1 MRVFLDEFRQMPID
15 AGFGQSPSLSTKV
28 SSLMEFLASELGVRD
43 FSSVTGGDI
52 GASGA
57 SPGRCG

>member
-43 FSSVTGGDI
+43 FSSVTGGT
-52 GASGA
+52 
-57 SPGRCG
+57 